1 MNYQRITQLL
11 FNPDSGARSGKNET
25 VKDQNGTDLLFYLN
39 SIYFVPSQ
47 THSQHEFFQGG
58 D

>member
-1 MNYQRITQLL
+1 MNYQRTTQLL
-11 FNPDSGARSGKNET
+11 FNPDSGASSGKNEII
-25 VKDQNGTDLLFYLN
+25 KDQNGTDLLFYSN